1 MVSVMSSP
9 HDDGS
14 AHEINNQ
21 VKAISSSNLRRRHNT
36 GTATNGEY
44 RLGSPEMK
52 HDGEADVNV
61 TEREGLHPLPKS
73 LTPFVHIQNSDVVD
87 AELDAYNSPSRSTSP
102 EPKKQ
107 EGDEEAQFHQNR
119 SISYDREKSFHAS
132 FLTTDSISNADFN
145 NSGRS
150 ALSNDCG
157 QREFNSSRGSDNDVD
172 HQKGMPLQDPPSV
185 GDENAISFRRENA
198 SYEMENNDDLRIRSG
213 TGSISSGGSSGSS
226 EEIQPKNRSL
236 FAKFQ
241 RSRRIVGKLVNNASV
256 QATIILLIILNSIL
270 MGFATTK
277 MVTENARTAEIVDG
291 VDRAFLYIFTVE
303 IIMQLYYFGFAL
315 FLDAWLVFDLGVVLI
330 SYFGSAYKVFRA
342 FRIFRAFRL
351 ITRVRPLRNLVL
363 ALGDVLPRMSA
374 IVLLLVVIFYVFAV
388 LFTEQFSDII
398 LDSGEPHFFSTLH
411 DSFLSCFQMMTMEWS
426 EICRELMDEH
436 GKKHAWITIVAFV
449 MLAGF
454 IVFNLIVA
462 VVVEAV
468 SATEETVRRLDG
480 IESNSPASQLAEAQ
494 ERVDLLQSHLN
505 EMMEQQEQIQ
515 FMLETMAG
523 ELLHLETERMKAKY
537 REVRLREEINRRIES
552 EKKIEE
558 ENCDGKPD
566 ALKSMSMQF
575 LKKIEAQKAQRK
587 QEEENQS
594 EGFQG
599 SSERDS
605 VTDQSA
611 KKKKARRTTSG
622 NSSIKPGIARDGSGR
637 SLGTDQSANSN
648 RSGPDVF
655 DSPNQRSAKSAHLA
669 PSRSTSLKGKSEK
682 EEPKG
687 SEPTERKV
695 SAIKNWKLLL
705 AVNKEFEI

>member
-9 HDDGS
+9 HYDNNDDGS
-14 AHEINNQ
+14 AHESNNQ
-21 VKAISSSNLRRRHNT
+21 VKAESSSNLRRRHNT
-36 GTATNGEY
+36 GIATNGEY

-52 HDGEADVNV
+52 QDGEADVHV

-73 LTPFVHIQNSDVVD
+73 LTPFVQIQSSDAVD
-87 AELDAYNSPSRSTSP
+87 TELDAYNSHSHATSP
-102 EPKKQ
+102 EPNTQ
-107 EGDEEAQFHQNR
+107 EVDEEAQFHQNR
-119 SISYDREKSFHAS
+119 AISYDRENSFHAS

-150 ALSNDCG
+150 ARSNNCG
-157 QREFNSSRGSDNDVD
+157 QREFSRSRDRENDVD
-172 HQKGMPLQDPPSV
+172 HQKGMPLKDPPSI

-198 SYEMENNDDLRIRSG
+198 SYEMENNDERSIRSG
-213 TGSISSGGSSGSS
+213 TGSGGSSS
-226 EEIQPKNRSL
+226 EEIRPKNRSL
-236 FAKFQ
+236 FAMFQ

-270 MGFATTK
+270 MGVATTK
-277 MVTENARTAEIVDG
+277 MVTENEDTEQIVERLDN
-291 VDRAFLYIFTVE
+291 AFLVIFTIE
-303 IIMQLYYFGFAL
+303 IGMQLYYFGFAL
-315 FLDAWLVFDLGVVLI
+315 FFDSWLVFDLIVVLI
-330 SYFGSAYKVFRA
+330 SWFANEYKVVRA

-351 ITRVRPLRNLVL
+351 VTRVRPLRDLVL

-374 IVLLLVVIFYVFAV
+374 IVLLLVVVFYVFAV
-388 LFTEQFSDII
+388 LFTEQFADVPM
-398 LDSGEPHFFSTLH
+398 EENFFSTLH

-426 EICRELMDEH
+426 EICRELMEEH
-436 GKKHAWITIVAFV
+436 GRKHAWITIVAFV

-480 IESNSPASQLAEAQ
+480 IESNSPGSQLAEAQ

-558 ENCDGKPD
+558 DNSDG
-566 ALKSMSMQF
+566 ALTSMSMQF
-575 LKKIEAQKAQRK
+575 LKRIEAQKAQRK

-594 EGFQG
+594 EAFQG

-605 VTDQSA
+605 VTDQST
-611 KKKKARRTTSG
+611 KKKKAKRITLSC
-622 NSSIKPGIARDGSGR
+622 SSIKPGIARDGSGR
-637 SLGTDQSANSN
+637 SLGSNQSANSN
-648 RSGPDVF
+648 RSGLDVF
-655 DSPNQRSAKSAHLA
+655 DSPIQKSAKSARKTLDLA

-695 SAIKNWKLLL
+695 KAMKNWKNLL
-705 AVNKEFEI
+705 AVNKEFEL

>member
-1 MVSVMSSP
+1 
-9 HDDGS
+9 
-14 AHEINNQ
+14 
-21 VKAISSSNLRRRHNT
+21 
-36 GTATNGEY
+36 
-44 RLGSPEMK
+44 
-52 HDGEADVNV
+52 
-61 TEREGLHPLPKS
+61 
-73 LTPFVHIQNSDVVD
+73 
-87 AELDAYNSPSRSTSP
+87 
-102 EPKKQ
+102 
-107 EGDEEAQFHQNR
+107 
-119 SISYDREKSFHAS
+119 
-132 FLTTDSISNADFN
+132 
-145 NSGRS
+145 
-150 ALSNDCG
+150 
-157 QREFNSSRGSDNDVD
+157 
-172 HQKGMPLQDPPSV
+172 
-185 GDENAISFRRENA
+185 
-198 SYEMENNDDLRIRSG
+198 
-213 TGSISSGGSSGSS
+213 
-226 EEIQPKNRSL
+226 
-236 FAKFQ
+236 
-241 RSRRIVGKLVNNASV
+241 
-256 QATIILLIILNSIL
+256 LNSIL

-277 MVTENARTAEIVDG
+277 MVTENEDAKKIVDG
-291 VDRAFLYIFTVE
+291 VDEGFLSIFTVE
-303 IIMQLYYFGFAL
+303 IVMQLYYFGFAL
-315 FLDAWLVFDLGVVLI
+315 FLDAWLVFDLFVVLI
-330 SYFGSAYKVFRA
+330 SYFGKFGRAWKVFRA

-351 ITRVRPLRNLVL
+351 VTRVRPLRDLVL

-374 IVLLLVVIFYVFAV
+374 IVLLLLVIFYVFAV

-398 LDSGEPHFFSTLH
+398 IKPGEPVFFSTLH

-426 EICRELMDEH
+426 EICRELMDVH
-436 GKKHAWITIVAFV
+436 GKKNAWITIVAFV

-622 NSSIKPGIARDGSGR
+622 NSSIKPGIARDGSGK
-637 SLGTDQSANSN
+637 SLGTNQSANSN

-655 DSPNQRSAKSAHLA
+655 DSPNQRSAKSGHLA

-687 SEPTERKV
+687 PEPTERKA
-695 SAIKNWKLLL
+695 SAIKNWKNLL

>member
-9 HDDGS
+9 HYDNNDDGS
-14 AHEINNQ
+14 AHESNNQ
-21 VKAISSSNLRRRHNT
+21 VKAESSSNLRRRHNT
-36 GTATNGEY
+36 GIATNGEY

-52 HDGEADVNV
+52 QDGEADVHV

-73 LTPFVHIQNSDVVD
+73 LTPFVQIQSSDAVD
-87 AELDAYNSPSRSTSP
+87 TELDAYNSHSHSTSP
-102 EPKKQ
+102 EPNTQKV
-107 EGDEEAQFHQNR
+107 DEEAQFHKNR
-119 SISYDREKSFHAS
+119 AISYDRENSFHAS

-150 ALSNDCG
+150 ARSNNCG
-157 QREFNSSRGSDNDVD
+157 QREFSRSRDRENDVD
-172 HQKGMPLQDPPSV
+172 HQKGMPLKDPPSIS
-185 GDENAISFRRENA
+185 DENAISFRRENA
-198 SYEMENNDDLRIRSG
+198 SYEMENNDGRSIRSG
-213 TGSISSGGSSGSS
+213 TGSGSSS
-226 EEIQPKNRSL
+226 EEIRPKNRSL
-236 FAKFQ
+236 FAMFQ

-270 MGFATTK
+270 MGVATTK
-277 MVTENARTAEIVDG
+277 MVTGNEDTEQVVERLDT
-291 VDRAFLYIFTVE
+291 AFLVIFTIE
-303 IIMQLYYFGFAL
+303 IAMQLYYFGFAL
-315 FLDAWLVFDLGVVLI
+315 FLDSWLVFDLIVVLI
-330 SYFGSAYKVFRA
+330 SWWATSQFKMVRA

-351 ITRVRPLRNLVL
+351 VTRVRPLRDLVL

-374 IVLLLVVIFYVFAV
+374 IVLLLLVVFYVFAV
-388 LFTEQFSDII
+388 LFTEQFADVPM
-398 LDSGEPHFFSTLH
+398 EENFFSTLH

-426 EICRELMDEH
+426 EICRELMEEH
-436 GKKHAWITIVAFV
+436 GRKHAWITIVAFV

-537 REVRLREEINRRIES
+537 REVRLREEINRRIEYKDS
-552 EKKIEE
+552 
-558 ENCDGKPD
+558 

-575 LKKIEAQKAQRK
+575 LKRIDAKKAQRK
-587 QEEENQS
+587 QEEENQL
-594 EGFQG
+594 EAFQG

-605 VTDQSA
+605 VTDQST
-611 KKKKARRTTSG
+611 KKKKAKRTTSSG
-622 NSSIKPGIARDGSGR
+622 SSIKAGIARDGSGR
-637 SLGTDQSANSN
+637 SLGSNQSAISN

-655 DSPNQRSAKSAHLA
+655 DSPIQKSAKSARKTLDLA

-695 SAIKNWKLLL
+695 KAMKNWKNLL
-705 AVNKEFEI
+705 AVNKEFEL